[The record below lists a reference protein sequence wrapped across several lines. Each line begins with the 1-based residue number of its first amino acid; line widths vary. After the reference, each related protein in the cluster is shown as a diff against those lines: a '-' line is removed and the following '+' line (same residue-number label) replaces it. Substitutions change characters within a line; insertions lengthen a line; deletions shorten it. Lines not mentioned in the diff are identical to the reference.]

1 MANRSEMEKEF
12 KLKWFDIVLTEYDSL
27 RNESAN
33 ALQHQQSIINYGL
46 TAIGVLIAF
55 GANLWAKD
63 HIVESLFIFFIP
75 FLCNLII
82 LIWNGEVRRMSRAGQ
97 YIKLIEDKIN
107 LQISKEANIPEL
119 ALEWETYLRRP
130 KKTTSILKSE
140 NWLQRIINSITS
152 FFSFLFKDNEERNN
166 KIKSN
171 YIAIII
177 MFGVLSILSIFL
189 GFGNNYSIFFK
200 NSSLTGVELFH
211 SWVLEE
217 FKLITVYVICFV
229 IDIFCFIY
237 HYRYF
242 NRVKK

>member
-1 MANRSEMEKEF
+1 MADQNEIDKEF
-12 KLKWFDIVLTEYDSL
+12 KLKWFDIVMEEYNSL
-27 RNESAN
+27 RDESSN
-33 ALQHQQSIINYGL
+33 SLQHQQSIINYGL

-55 GANLWAKD
+55 GANLWSKD
-63 HIVESLFIFFIP
+63 HIVESIFVFFIP

-107 LQISKEANIPEL
+107 RQISKEANITEL
-119 ALEWETYLRRP
+119 ALEWETYLRKP
-130 KKTTSILKSE
+130 KEATSVPE
-140 NWLQRIINSITS
+140 DVNWLQRILNSIVS
-152 FFSFLFKDNEERNN
+152 FFSFLFERNQEKNN

-189 GFGNNYSIFFK
+189 GFGNNYSIFLRT
-200 NSSLTGVELFH
+200 SSLTGMELFH
-211 SWVLEE
+211 SWMMKEI
-217 FKLITVYVICFV
+217 KLISLYLICFV
-229 IDIFCFIY
+229 IDVFCFMY

-242 NRVKK
+242 NKVKK